1 MSSKPCEAPAAA
13 GGAFVRLGA
22 DGGLRWLR
30 GALPVTRPRFR
41 LSHVAVWTMPSFYQ
55 LEGEGCRG

>member
-30 GALPVTRPRFR
+30 GALPVTRQRFFVREQEVFSSKLWR
-41 LSHVAVWTMPSFYQ
+41 LHADRAS
-55 LEGEGCRG
+55 